1 MELLE
6 PLCAVMCCCNTQIKG
21 ATNNNFP
28 VINGRI
34 EISHTCG
41 YVCIRVCMCMC
52 MNMQIALG
60 TGRASAATDHMLSG
74 VHFRDAGGLSAVYL
88 NTFGTVKVN
97 E

>member
-1 MELLE
+1 
-6 PLCAVMCCCNTQIKG
+6 
-21 ATNNNFP
+21 
-28 VINGRI
+28 
-34 EISHTCG
+34 
-41 YVCIRVCMCMC
+41 MCMC

-60 TGRASAATDHMLSG
+60 AGRASAATDHMLSG